1 MNSEFAKGIRFMAH
15 NGRKVYRSK
24 SRRRSSGGAGKKII
38 FVLFILCI
46 IVVAYV
52 ATGWIFSIINSSGS
66 GDAVSSQT
74 SSVLEDDTE
83 AAEETAEA
91 AEEETSD
98 ETAVTQT
105 SYTAVTMP
113 QTVLLDSTQWQTFL
127 DSAKAQGY
135 TAVTVT
141 LKDGQG
147 ALYYNSS
154 VSRAV
159 SNGAVV
165 SGAVDAAQLC
175 QAIQDS
181 GLTPIAQMGCFVD
194 RYGSIGSDATFT
206 SGGTRLWQGT
216 PNAESSY
223 AYLDPYTD
231 VARTYL
237 VQIAQEIAAAGF
249 QTILLD
255 DVVFPTGN
263 VYTSTVLN
271 QHNTTGAT
279 QTEILAQFVQEV
291 QAGIASVGATAI
303 PVADALSYLGIDAT
317 AYGGTSAG
325 LSTDMALTVDFA
337 SLTGANAVAGY
348 ETLDTTGILTQLVSQ
363 IQAAGGNVTLVIS
376 EDDYAAQQTLL
387 SSMNLAGIVVS

>member
-1 MNSEFAKGIRFMAH
+1 MAQK
-15 NGRKVYRSK
+15 GRKVYRSK

-46 IVVAYV
+46 IAVAYV
-52 ATGWIFSIINSSGS
+52 ATGWIFSIINSSS
-66 GDAVSSQT
+66 PGDTASSQT
-74 SSVLEDDTE
+74 SSALEDGTVSGG
-83 AAEETAEA
+83 
-91 AEEETSD
+91 EEEGG
-98 ETAVTQT
+98 VTPVVQPG
-105 SYTAVTMP
+105 YTALTMP
-113 QTVLLDSTQWQTFL
+113 QTVLMDPTQWQTFL

-135 TAVTVT
+135 TAVAVT

-147 ALYYNSS
+147 ALYYNSA
-154 VSRAV
+154 VPRAV

-175 QAIQDS
+175 QAIEAA
-181 GLTPIAQMGCFVD
+181 GLTPVARMGCFVD

-206 SGGTRLWQGT
+206 SGGSRLWQGT
-216 PNAESSY
+216 PNAENAY

-249 QTILLD
+249 DTILLD

-263 VYTSTVLN
+263 VYTSTILN

-279 QTEILAQFVQEV
+279 QSAILTQFVQEV
-291 QAGIASVGATAI
+291 QAGITAQGASAI
-303 PVADALSYLGIDAT
+303 PAADGLSYLGVDAA

-325 LSTDMALTVDFA
+325 LSANLALTVDFA

-348 ETLDTTGILTQLVSQ
+348 ETLDSAGVLTQLVSQ
-363 IQAAGGNVTLVIS
+363 VQAAGGNVTLVVS
-376 EDDYAAQQTLL
+376 AADYAAQQALL
-387 SSMNLAGIVVS
+387 SGMNLAGIVVL

>member
-1 MNSEFAKGIRFMAH
+1 MAQK
-15 NGRKVYRSK
+15 GRKVYRSK

-46 IVVAYV
+46 IAVAYV
-52 ATGWIFSIINSSGS
+52 ATGWIFSIINSSS
-66 GDAVSSQT
+66 PGDTASSQT
-74 SSVLEDDTE
+74 SSALEDGTVSGG
-83 AAEETAEA
+83 
-91 AEEETSD
+91 EEEGG
-98 ETAVTQT
+98 VTPVVQPG
-105 SYTAVTMP
+105 YTALTMP
-113 QTVLLDSTQWQTFL
+113 QTVLMDPTQWQTFL

-135 TAVTVT
+135 TAVAVT

-147 ALYYNSS
+147 ALYYNSA
-154 VSRAV
+154 VPRAV

-175 QAIQDS
+175 QAIEAA
-181 GLTPIAQMGCFVD
+181 GLTPVARMGCFVD

-206 SGGTRLWQGT
+206 SGGSRLWQGT
-216 PNAESSY
+216 PNAENAY
-223 AYLDPYTD
+223 AYLDPHTD

-249 QTILLD
+249 DTILLD

-263 VYTSTVLN
+263 VYTSAILN

-279 QTEILAQFVQEV
+279 QSAILTQFVQEV
-291 QAGIASVGATAI
+291 QAGISTQGASAI
-303 PVADALSYLGIDAT
+303 PAVDGLSYLGVDAA

-325 LSTDMALTVDFA
+325 LSANLALTVDFA

-348 ETLDTTGILTQLVSQ
+348 ETLDSAGVLTQLVSQ
-363 IQAAGGNVTLVIS
+363 VQAAGGNVTLVVS
-376 EDDYAAQQTLL
+376 AADYAAQQALL
-387 SSMNLAGIVVS
+387 SGMNLAGIVVL

>member
-1 MNSEFAKGIRFMAH
+1 MAQK
-15 NGRKVYRSK
+15 GRKVYRSK

-46 IVVAYV
+46 IAVAYV
-52 ATGWIFSIINSSGS
+52 ATGWIFSIINSSS
-66 GDAVSSQT
+66 PGDTASSQT
-74 SSVLEDDTE
+74 SSALEDGTVSGG
-83 AAEETAEA
+83 
-91 AEEETSD
+91 EEEGG
-98 ETAVTQT
+98 VTPVAQPG
-105 SYTAVTMP
+105 YTALTMP
-113 QTVLLDSTQWQTFL
+113 QTVLMDSTQWQTFL

-135 TAVTVT
+135 TAVAVT

-147 ALYYNSS
+147 ALYYNSA
-154 VSRAV
+154 VPRAV

-175 QAIQDS
+175 QAIEAA
-181 GLTPIAQMGCFVD
+181 GLTPVARMGCFVD

-206 SGGTRLWQGT
+206 SGGSRLWQGT
-216 PNAESSY
+216 PNAENAY
-223 AYLDPYTD
+223 AYLDPYTG

-249 QTILLD
+249 DTILLD

-263 VYTSTVLN
+263 VYTSAILN

-279 QTEILAQFVQEV
+279 QSAILTQFVQEV
-291 QAGIASVGATAI
+291 QAGITAQGASAI
-303 PVADALSYLGIDAT
+303 PAVDGLSYLGVDAA

-325 LSTDMALTVDFA
+325 LSANLALTVDFA

-348 ETLDTTGILTQLVSQ
+348 ETLDSAGVLTQLVSQ
-363 IQAAGGNVTLVIS
+363 VQAAGGNVTLVVS
-376 EDDYAAQQTLL
+376 AADYAAQQALL
-387 SSMNLAGIVVS
+387 SGMNLAGIVVL

>member
-1 MNSEFAKGIRFMAH
+1 MAQK
-15 NGRKVYRSK
+15 GRKVYRSK

-46 IVVAYV
+46 IAVAYV
-52 ATGWIFSIINSSGS
+52 ATGWIFSIINSSS
-66 GDAVSSQT
+66 PGDTASSQT
-74 SSVLEDDTE
+74 SSALEDGTVSGG
-83 AAEETAEA
+83 
-91 AEEETSD
+91 EEEGG
-98 ETAVTQT
+98 VTPVAQPG
-105 SYTAVTMP
+105 YTALTMP
-113 QTVLLDSTQWQTFL
+113 QTVLMDSTQWQTFL

-135 TAVTVT
+135 TAVAVT

-147 ALYYNSS
+147 ALYYNSA
-154 VSRAV
+154 VPRAV

-175 QAIQDS
+175 QAIEAA
-181 GLTPIAQMGCFVD
+181 GLTPVARMGCFVD

-206 SGGTRLWQGT
+206 SGGSRLWQGT
-216 PNAESSY
+216 PNAENTY

-249 QTILLD
+249 DTILLD

-263 VYTSTVLN
+263 VYTSAILN

-279 QTEILAQFVQEV
+279 QSAILTQFVQEV
-291 QAGIASVGATAI
+291 QAGISAQGASAI
-303 PVADALSYLGIDAT
+303 PAVDGLSYLGVDAA

-325 LSTDMALTVDFA
+325 LSANLALTVDFA

-348 ETLDTTGILTQLVSQ
+348 ETLDSAGVLTQLVSQ
-363 IQAAGGNVTLVIS
+363 VQAAGGNVTLVVS
-376 EDDYAAQQTLL
+376 AADYAAQQALL
-387 SSMNLAGIVVS
+387 SGMNLAGIVVL

>member
-1 MNSEFAKGIRFMAH
+1 MAQK
-15 NGRKVYRSK
+15 GRKVYRSK

-46 IVVAYV
+46 IAVAYV
-52 ATGWIFSIINSSGS
+52 ATGWIFSIINSSS
-66 GDAVSSQT
+66 PGDTASSQT
-74 SSVLEDDTE
+74 SSALEDGTVSGG
-83 AAEETAEA
+83 
-91 AEEETSD
+91 EEEGG
-98 ETAVTQT
+98 VTPVVQPG
-105 SYTAVTMP
+105 YTALTMP
-113 QTVLLDSTQWQTFL
+113 QTVLMDSTQWQTFL

-135 TAVTVT
+135 TAVAVT

-147 ALYYNSS
+147 ALYYNSA
-154 VSRAV
+154 VPRAV

-175 QAIQDS
+175 QAIEAA
-181 GLTPIAQMGCFVD
+181 GLTPVARMGCFVD

-206 SGGTRLWQGT
+206 SGGSRLWQGT
-216 PNAESSY
+216 PNAENAY

-249 QTILLD
+249 DTILLD

-263 VYTSTVLN
+263 VYTS
-271 QHNTTGAT
+271 A
-279 QTEILAQFVQEV
+279 ILTQFVQEV
-291 QAGIASVGATAI
+291 QAGISAQGASAI
-303 PVADALSYLGIDAT
+303 PAVDGLSYLGVDAA

-325 LSTDMALTVDFA
+325 LSANLALTVDFA

-348 ETLDTTGILTQLVSQ
+348 ETLDSAGVLTQLVSQ
-363 IQAAGGNVTLVIS
+363 VQAAGGNVTLVVS
-376 EDDYAAQQTLL
+376 AADYAAQQALL
-387 SSMNLAGIVVS
+387 SGMNLAGIVVL